1 MSDTNFSDYLNELAD
16 AEGGVEEVVSEGLKN
31 LKGKIKDIEVAPPA
45 PKEPNPVRDTKVKNM
60 ASPC

>member
-31 LKGKIKDIEVAPPA
+31 LKGKIKDIEVFNEALFA
-45 PKEPNPVRDTKVKNM
+45 
-60 ASPC
+60 A